1 MLGGFILDVV
11 IAYFVKLLLRLR
23 RAWGSSKWKL
33 TKARVDSSCVGG
45 GRVWNCPTAEVAYTY
60 EFDGQTYSGID
71 STPFLSST
79 SAKERADRFKPE
91 KLALVRVNSLQPQRS
106 LLKLTDQ

>member
-1 MLGGFILDVV
+1 MGGLVLDVV
-11 IAYFVKLLLRLR
+11 IAYFVKLILRLR
-23 RAWGSSKWKL
+23 RAWGSSKWIL

-45 GRVWNCPTAEVAYTY
+45 GWVWNCPTAEVAYTY
-60 EFDGQTYSGID
+60 EFDGQTYGAID

-79 SAKERADRFKPE
+79 SAKERAERFKPE
-91 KLALVRVNSLQPQRS
+91 KMAMVRVNPLQPQRS